1 MEYCITD
8 YDSFAE
14 QVNADI
20 VTWSNNNPQKITDA
34 YLARGKKSFSKQ
46 EIAELYWE
54 EKLS

>member
-34 YLARGKKSFSKQ
+34 YLERGKKSFSKQ